1 MILLIDNY
9 DSFSYNLY
17 QLVGSINPDIKV
29 IRNDEMTLEEIE
41 ALHPDKIILS
51 PGPGKPSEAGVCVDA
66 AKYFAGKVPILGV
79 CLGHQSIC
87 EAYGATVSYAKT
99 LMHGKQSDVEID
111 TENPLFKGLPEVIK
125 AARYHSL
132 AAVESTIPETLKVIA
147 RTDDGEIMAVCHA
160 EYQIYGVQFHPE
172 SILTP
177 QGNVIIRNF
186 VEEIKEASQIEAKVD
201 GGDMIKDAIIKVS
214 NGEDLSYE
222 MAEQV
227 MDEIMSG
234 EATDVQIASL
244 LTGLTVKGETIEE
257 ISAAASSMRSH
268 ATRIH
273 ADKDVLEIVGTGGD
287 KSNSFNIST
296 TAAMV
301 IAAAG
306 VPVAKHG
313 NRAASSKSGAA
324 DVLEAL
330 GVNITVEPAKMEEV
344 LNKEDICFL
353 FAQKYHSAMKYVA
366 PVRKEMGIRTLF
378 NILGPIANP
387 ANPTMQLLGV
397 YSRDLVEP
405 MAHVLQK
412 IGVKNALVV
421 FGEDVMD
428 EITTSAPTYVCEV
441 RESGFKTYEIKPEDF
456 GFERCHKDDLQ
467 GGTPQENAEITRAI
481 LSGEER
487 GAKRDT
493 VLMNAGAGIY
503 VARPELG
510 LDGAIKLA
518 AEIIDSG
525 KALEKLNAFVAMTN
539 E

>member
-41 ALHPDKIILS
+41 ALHPEKIILS
-51 PGPGKPSEAGVCVDA
+51 PGPGKPSDAGVCVEA
-66 AKYFAGKVPILGV
+66 ARYFAGKVPILGV

-99 LMHGKQSDVEID
+99 LMHGKQSDIEID
-111 TENPLFKGLPEVIK
+111 TDCPLFKGLPEVIK
-125 AARYHSL
+125 GARYHSL
-132 AAVESTIPETLKVIA
+132 AAVESTIPDTLRVIA
-147 RTDDGEIMAVCHA
+147 RTDDGEIMAVRHA
-160 EYQIYGVQFHPE
+160 KYQIYGVQFHPE

-177 QGNVIIRNF
+177 QGSVIIRNF
-186 VEEIKEASQIEAKVD
+186 LEEIKETAEKTE
-201 GGDMIKDAIIKVS
+201 GNCMIKDAIIKVS
-214 NGEDLSYE
+214 NREDLSYE

-227 MDEIMSG
+227 MDEIMNG
-234 EATDVQIASL
+234 EATNVQIASL
-244 LTGLTVKGETIEE
+244 LSGLTVKGETIEE
-257 ISAAASSMRSH
+257 ISAAASSMRNH
-268 ATRIH
+268 AVKIH
-273 ADKDVLEIVGTGGD
+273 PDKEVLEIVGTGGD

-330 GVNITVEPAKMEEV
+330 GVNITAEPAKMEEV
-344 LNKEDICFL
+344 LNKENICFL

-366 PVRKEMGIRTLF
+366 PVRKELGIRTLF
-378 NILGPIANP
+378 NVLGPIANP
-387 ANPTMQLLGV
+387 ASPSMQVLGV
-397 YSRDLVEP
+397 YSKDLVDP

-421 FGEDVMD
+421 FGEDVID

-441 RESGFKTYEIKPEDF
+441 RENNFKTYEIKPEDF
-456 GFERCHKDDLQ
+456 GFKRCSKDDLQ
-467 GGTPQENAEITRAI
+467 GGTPQENAAITRAI
-481 LSGEER
+481 LSGEEK

-518 AEIIDSG
+518 AELIDSG
-525 KALEKLNAFVAMTN
+525 KALEKLNSFVAMTN